1 MNPHATIPIVPAPPR
16 DVMPD
21 VRALVAY
28 LEHDPQPMIVV
39 DPDYRILAANDAY
52 RRQFGVAGVEHVG
65 RRCFQVSHH
74 YDVPCD
80 QAGEHCPM
88 KQALES
94 RSLNRVLHIH
104 HTPRGPEHVDVELRP
119 IFDARGDVIAYV
131 ERLTTVRSASAQ
143 PSAEG
148 LVGGAEAFNAALG
161 ALQRVAPSMLPVLLL
176 GESGTGKELF
186 ARALHE
192 ASERALGP
200 FVVVDCSGIAE
211 TLFESELFGYEKG
224 AFTGANQRKPGLV
237 ETAQGGTLFLDE
249 IGDVPLPM
257 QVKLLRLIESGTF
270 RRVGGVEALRAD
282 FRLVAATHKPLREM
296 IDDGR
301 FRQDLYYRINAFPI
315 PLPPL
320 RERRGDVALLAES
333 ILRRI
338 ANARAGAADASG
350 RPFAARPFAA
360 RPFAARPFV
369 LTEQAR
375 ACLDAYAWPG
385 NIRELRNVLERACL
399 FADDGTIRVEHLPA
413 ELVAAS
419 AAPPP
424 RAADARG
431 LSDAELVRIASTFAG
446 TRKALAEHVGMSE
459 RTLYRRMKALG
470 LGVRD
475 R

>member
-338 ANARAGAADASG
+338 ANARAGAGDAG
-350 RPFAARPFAA
+350 ARPFAARPFAA

-419 AAPPP
+419 AAPQP
-424 RAADARG
+424 RAAAARG

>member
-1 MNPHATIPIVPAPPR
+1 MNLHDTIPIVPAPSR
-16 DVMPD
+16 AVMPD
-21 VRALVAY
+21 VGALVAY
-28 LEHDPQPMIVV
+28 LEQDPQPMIVL

-65 RRCFQVSHH
+65 RHCFQVSHH

-148 LVGGAEAFNAALG
+148 LVGGADAFNAALG

-192 ASERALGP
+192 ASARAMGP

-315 PLPPL
+315 PLPAL
-320 RERRGDVALLAES
+320 RERQGDVALLAES

-338 ANARAGAADASG
+338 ANARGNAGDAS
-350 RPFAARPFAA
+350 A

-369 LTEQAR
+369 LTERAR

-413 ELVAAS
+413 ELVAAA
-419 AAPPP
+419 AAPQE
-424 RAADARG
+424 READARG
-431 LSDAELVRIASTFAG
+431 LSDAELVRIARTFDG
-446 TRKALAEHVGMSE
+446 TRKALAEQVGMSE

-470 LGVRD
+470 LGSRE